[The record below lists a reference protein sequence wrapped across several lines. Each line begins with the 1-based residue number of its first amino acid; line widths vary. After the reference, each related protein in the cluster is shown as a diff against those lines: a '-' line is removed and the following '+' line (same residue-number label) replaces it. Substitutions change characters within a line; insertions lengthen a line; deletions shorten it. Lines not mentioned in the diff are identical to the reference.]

1 MEFLTFIAPVLL
13 FVIKIFGV
21 CFLFCVFVE
30 TLFFNLENE
39 IDADINN

>member
-1 MEFLTFIAPVLL
+1 MDFITFIAPVLL

-21 CFLFCVFVE
+21 CFLFCLFFE
-30 TLFFNLENE
+30 TLFTNLENE